1 MMMMM
6 MSKSNSSKS
15 IVNSGNTAKKAR
27 RSSSECLDHI
37 VAERKRRQEITQRFI
52 ALSATI
58 PHLKKIDKV
67 SILSEAIAYI
77 KQLKEQGKKLEE
89 ESRKKNRTVVE
100 SVSLV
105 NKRHDA
111 ACELVEARALE
122 KQVLIRIH
130 CHGHKAVP
138 QVFSHLTNLDLSI
151 VSTSVLP
158 FGTCAIDI
166 TIVAQMGEKYRAS
179 MKDLVQS
186 LRLAIPL
193 C

>member
-15 IVNSGNTAKKAR
+15 IVNGGNIAKKAR

-37 VAERKRRQEITQRFI
+37 MAERKRRQEITQKFI

-58 PHLKKIDKV
+58 PHLKKIDKA

-89 ESRKKNRTVVE
+89 ESRKKNRTVIE

-105 NKRHDA
+105 NKRHGA
-111 ACELVEARALE
+111 YELVEARALE

-130 CHGHKAVP
+130 CHGHKGVP
-138 QVFSHLTNLDLSI
+138 QVFNHLTNLDLSV

-158 FGTCAIDI
+158 FGTCALDI
-166 TIVAQMGEKYRAS
+166 TIVAQMGEKYSAS